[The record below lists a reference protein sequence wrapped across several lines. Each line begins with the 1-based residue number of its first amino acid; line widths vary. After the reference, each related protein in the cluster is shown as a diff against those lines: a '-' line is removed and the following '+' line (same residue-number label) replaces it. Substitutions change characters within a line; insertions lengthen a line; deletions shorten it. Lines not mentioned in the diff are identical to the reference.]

1 MKYNKFRKKRY
12 LCKSKVSE
20 HQTNRT
26 MKPTAKKSVNILEKM
41 LEDKKAIQKCIRQGA
56 PDAYR
61 QPSEKEHSF
70 WKHRKQRAVPV

>member
-41 LEDKKAIQKCIRQGA
+41 LEDKKAIQKFIRQGGDLKKLA
-56 PDAYR
+56 QKRHVRFVTPL
-61 QPSEKEHSF
+61 
-70 WKHRKQRAVPV
+70 

>member
-41 LEDKKAIQKCIRQGA
+41 LEDKRRYRNVFGGDLKKLAQKRHVRFVT
-56 PDAYR
+56 PL
-61 QPSEKEHSF
+61 
-70 WKHRKQRAVPV
+70 

>member
-41 LEDKKAIQKCIRQGA
+41 LEDKRRYRNVFVRGGDLKKLAQKRHVRFVT
-56 PDAYR
+56 PL
-61 QPSEKEHSF
+61 
-70 WKHRKQRAVPV
+70 

>member
-56 PDAYR
+56 I
-61 QPSEKEHSF
+61 
-70 WKHRKQRAVPV
+70 

>member
-1 MKYNKFRKKRY
+1 MKYNKFKKKRY

-41 LEDKKAIQKCIRQGA
+41 LEDKKAIQKCIRQGGDLKKLA
-56 PDAYR
+56 QKRHVRFVTPL
-61 QPSEKEHSF
+61 
-70 WKHRKQRAVPV
+70 